1 MPLSR
6 DTVAW
11 AYRILLDREPESE
24 DALLPKMRAYSTTRE
39 LRHDMVTS
47 DEYQEKNR
55 DFAHSNERNLV
66 VKEIAPGLRLWVD
79 LADHAIGLNI
89 IRGRYELNELDFIRR
104 TVRPGQ
110 HVVDCGA
117 HIGYF
122 AMHLAVAVGPAGS
135 VTAFEP
141 FAANAECLER
151 SIRENQLEGRVHLTR
166 AAVGTAAGTLPLV
179 YAPNTINS
187 GGAFLQGDGTV
198 PAGHVTTSVP
208 VVALDALE
216 LRRPVAF
223 IKADIEG
230 AEPLAFRGA
239 DRLLREDRPVVL
251 SELHPHQLERV
262 SGVTPAAFIAE
273 MRARGYRCHLLGAG
287 IAGAE
292 IDDAPSNGVTS
303 VVFLPVSPAG
313 Q

>member
-24 DALLPKMRAYSTTRE
+24 EVLLPKMRAYGTTRE

-55 DFAHSNERNLV
+55 DFAQSNERNLV
-66 VKEIAPGLRLWVD
+66 IKEIADGLRLWLD
-79 LADHAIGLNI
+79 LSDHAIGLNI
-89 IRGRYELNELDFIRR
+89 LRGRYELNELDFIRR

-122 AMHLAVAVGPAGS
+122 AMHLAALVGPAGS

-141 FAANAECLER
+141 FEPNADCLER
-151 SIRENQLEGRVHLTR
+151 SIRENSFEDRVRLHR
-166 AAVGTAAGTLPLV
+166 AAAGAAPGTLPLV

-187 GGAFLQGDGTV
+187 GGAFLQGQGGV
-198 PAGHVTTSVP
+198 PGGHATREIP
-208 VVALDALE
+208 VVALDRLP
-216 LRRPVAF
+216 LPRPVAF

-239 DRLLREDRPVVL
+239 DALLRADRPVIL
-251 SELHPHQLERV
+251 SELHPLQLARV
-262 SGVTPAAFIAE
+262 AGVTPAGFIAE
-273 MRARGYRCHLLGAG
+273 MRGRGYRCRLLGAG
-287 IAGAE
+287 VAGPE
-292 IDDAPSNGVTS
+292 IVDAPTNGVTS
-303 VVFLPVSPAG
+303 VVFLAV
-313 Q
+313 

>member
-11 AYRILLDREPESE
+11 AYRILLDRDAES
-24 DALLPKMRAYSTTRE
+24 DDVLVPKMRAYNTTRE

-47 DEYQEKNR
+47 DEYHEKNR

-66 VKEIAPGLRLWVD
+66 IKEIADGLRLWID
-79 LADHAIGLNI
+79 LSDHAIGINI
-89 IRGRYELNELDFIRR
+89 LRGRYELNELDFIRR
-104 TVRPGQ
+104 TVQPGQ

-122 AMHLAVAVGPAGS
+122 AMHLAAAVGPTGS
-135 VTAFEP
+135 VAAFEP
-141 FAANAECLER
+141 FEANAECLER
-151 SIRENQLEGRVHLTR
+151 SIRENRFDDRLRFER
-166 AAVGTAAGTLPLV
+166 AAVGAARGSLPLV

-187 GGAFLQGDGTV
+187 GGAFLQGRGDI
-198 PAGHVTTSVP
+198 PAGHATRTVP
-208 VVALDALE
+208 VVTLDSLALP
-216 LRRPVAF
+216 RPIGF

-239 DRLLREDRPVVL
+239 DALLRADRPAIL
-251 SELHPHQLERV
+251 SELHPLQLERV
-262 SGVTPAAFIAE
+262 SGVTPAQFIAE

-287 IAGAE
+287 VAGQEIA
-292 IDDAPSNGVTS
+292 DAPNNSVTS
-303 VVFLPVSPAG
+303 VVFLPA
-313 Q
+313 

>member
-11 AYRILLDREPESE
+11 AYRILLDRDAES
-24 DALLPKMRAYSTTRE
+24 DDVLQPKMRAYNTTRE

-47 DEYQEKNR
+47 DEYHEKNR

-66 VKEIAPGLRLWVD
+66 IKEIAESLRLWID
-79 LADHAIGLNI
+79 LSDHAIGINI
-89 IRGRYELNELDFIRR
+89 LRGRYELNELDFIRR
-104 TVRPGQ
+104 AVEPGH

-122 AMHLAVAVGPAGS
+122 AMHLADAVGPGGT

-141 FAANAECLER
+141 FEPNAECLER
-151 SIRENQLEGRVHLTR
+151 SIRENHFEGRVRLER
-166 AAVGTAAGTLPLV
+166 SAVGAAPGSLPLV

-187 GGAFLQGDGTV
+187 GGAFLQGHGDV
-198 PAGHVTTSVP
+198 PGGHATCTVP
-208 VVALDALE
+208 VVALDGLS
-216 LRRPVAF
+216 LPRPISF

-239 DRLLREDRPVVL
+239 DALLRADRPVIL
-251 SELHPHQLERV
+251 SELHPLQLDRV
-262 SGVTPAAFIAE
+262 SGVTPARFIAE

-287 IAGAE
+287 VAGQE
-292 IDDAPSNGVTS
+292 IDDAPNNGVTS
-303 VVFLPVSPAG
+303 VVFLPE
-313 Q
+313 

>member
-11 AYRILLDREPESE
+11 AYRILLDRDAESDE
-24 DALLPKMRAYSTTRE
+24 VLLPKMRAYDSTRE

-47 DEYQEKNR
+47 DEYHEKNR

-66 VKEIAPGLRLWVD
+66 IKEIADGLRLWID
-79 LADHAIGLNI
+79 LSDHAIGLNI
-89 IRGRYELNELDFIRR
+89 LRGRFELNELDFIRR

-122 AMHLAVAVGPAGS
+122 AVHLAALVGPRGS

-141 FAANAECLER
+141 FEPNADCLER
-151 SIRENQLEGRVHLTR
+151 SIHENRFEDRVRLQR
-166 AAVGTAAGTLPLV
+166 AAVGAAPGMLPLV

-187 GGAFLQGDGTV
+187 GGAFLQGRGEV
-198 PAGHVTTSVP
+198 PRGHATREVP
-208 VVALDALE
+208 VVALDRLPVP
-216 LRRPVAF
+216 RPVAF

-239 DRLLREDRPVVL
+239 DELLRADRPVVL
-251 SELHPHQLERV
+251 SELHPLQLGRV
-262 SGVTPAAFIAE
+262 AGVTPAGFIAE
-273 MRARGYRCHLLGAG
+273 MRDRGYRCHLLGAG
-287 IAGAE
+287 VPGEA

-303 VVFLPVSPAG
+303 VVFLPS
-313 Q
+313 